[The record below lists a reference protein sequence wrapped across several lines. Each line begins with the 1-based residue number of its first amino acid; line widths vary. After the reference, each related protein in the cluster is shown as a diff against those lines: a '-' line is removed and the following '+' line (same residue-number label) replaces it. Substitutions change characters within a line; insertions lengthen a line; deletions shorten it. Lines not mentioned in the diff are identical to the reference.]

1 MSDLAARQ
9 CKAEAHLLDSKQIA
23 HYMSWLAPQWELTAD
38 GKAISRVFSFAKY
51 SETIAFLNLVAAVAH
66 RQDHHP
72 ELNVSNYHCRVEYS
86 AHSTGG
92 LTDNDFICAAKIDK
106 MLHI

>member
-1 MSDLAARQ
+1 MSELATQQ
-9 CKAEAHLLDSKQIA
+9 CKLDAQLLNSEQTA
-23 HYMSWLAPQWELTAD
+23 RYMSWLAPQWELSAD
-38 GKAISRVFSFAKY
+38 GKTVSREFKFANY
-51 SETIAFLNLVAAVAH
+51 YETIAFVNLIAAVAH

-72 ELNVSNYHCRVEYS
+72 DMTISYNRCRVEYS
-86 AHSTGG
+86 THNAGG